1 MNECKKCKSLFEK
14 VLYDELGNREKEF
27 FNRHLLSCK
36 NCASKF
42 EELKTTLNLVGMNKK
57 RELDEAFMENFWET
71 IEPKLRN
78 EKSASRQQ
86 HLRILDWL
94 SFNLKWKYQIA
105 GGFALLILGFFLGK
119 YLTSGNEDISRKADL
134 GKAKTEMNENAV
146 NVETIKYLERSKII
160 LLGIT
165 NFDPSKENAEIV
177 NFPYMKKISKQLANQ
192 ADVLKDNLREPS
204 QQELKRLVVNL
215 GLILLQI
222 ANLETR
228 HSTSGIELIKDLVNS
243 KGIFL
248 KINIQQLMEDNKK
261 QNDQKDPGNQ
271 TNKENKRT

>member
-1 MNECKKCKSLFEK
+1 MNECKKCESLFEK